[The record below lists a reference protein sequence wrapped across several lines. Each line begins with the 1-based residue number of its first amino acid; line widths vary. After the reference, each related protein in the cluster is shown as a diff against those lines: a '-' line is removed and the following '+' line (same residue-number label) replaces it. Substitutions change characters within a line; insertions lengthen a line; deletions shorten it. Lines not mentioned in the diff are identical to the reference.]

1 VQLGRLDHVGVA
13 VTDLA
18 AARALYEQVLGLEVT
33 HEEVIE
39 EQGVHELLLRAGDA
53 FVQLVAPLSPDSPV
67 GRFLAKRGEGLHHVG
82 YAVPEVAAAVADL
95 RTRGFEVIDPAPRIG
110 SGGTT
115 IAFLHPK
122 SMQGVLVELV
132 EEGTGPRTGAS
143 RQAQMRAEILGG
155 LGEDSPKRTRDDA
168 KPSQADPERLQTE
181 SEGGRSRSSPAP
193 LASSA
198 PVGGTRALA

>member
-1 VQLGRLDHVGVA
+1 VQLGRLDHVGIA

-18 AARALYEQVLGLEVT
+18 AARALYEGVLGLEVS

-39 EQGVHELLLRAGDA
+39 DQGVHELLLRTGDA

-67 GRFLAKRGEGLHHVG
+67 GRFLASRGAGVHHVG
-82 YAVPEVAAAVADL
+82 YAVPDVAAAVAEL
-95 RTRGFEVIDPAPRIG
+95 RAQGFEVIDPAPRVG

-132 EEGTGPRTGAS
+132 EEGTGHR
-143 RQAQMRAEILGG
+143 GG
-155 LGEDSPKRTRDDA
+155 
-168 KPSQADPERLQTE
+168 
-181 SEGGRSRSSPAP
+181 
-193 LASSA
+193 
-198 PVGGTRALA
+198 

>member
-1 VQLGRLDHVGVA
+1 MQLGRLDHVGIA

-18 AARALYEQVLGLEVT
+18 AARALYAGVLGLEVS

-39 EQGVHELLLRAGDA
+39 DQGVHELLLRTGDV

-67 GRFLAKRGEGLHHVG
+67 GRFLASRGEGVHHVG
-82 YAVPEVAAAVADL
+82 YAVPDVAAAVAEL
-95 RTRGFEVIDPAPRIG
+95 RAQGFEVIDPAPRVG

-132 EEGTGPRTGAS
+132 EEGTGHR
-143 RQAQMRAEILGG
+143 GG
-155 LGEDSPKRTRDDA
+155 
-168 KPSQADPERLQTE
+168 
-181 SEGGRSRSSPAP
+181 
-193 LASSA
+193 
-198 PVGGTRALA
+198 